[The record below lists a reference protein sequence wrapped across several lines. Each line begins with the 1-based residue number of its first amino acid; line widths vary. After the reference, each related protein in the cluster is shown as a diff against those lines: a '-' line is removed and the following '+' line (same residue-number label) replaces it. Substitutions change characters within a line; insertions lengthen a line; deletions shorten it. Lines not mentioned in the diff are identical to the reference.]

1 MGRERLARSFRS
13 YADAVQLSTRK
24 ITAHKKERLLPAVPC
39 LVWLGILLSAC
50 SLVAADAAPR
60 RTRRNAI
67 EVGSH
72 QVGLHQELATRA
84 LVEELDPTRST
95 NPTKRSETTR
105 GYGRT
110 QAARSDLANS
120 PERSGE
126 QHCDCQLGLGSYLL
140 GLPPLPL
147 EPDSPFQR
155 PVRTLVPPPEINHS
169 HAAVTVTQPFVSSKR
184 GMAFHRWP
192 SQTRPTE
199 WFVETVPPHLS

>member
-110 QAARSDLANS
+110 QAARLDLGEKSGA
-120 PERSGE
+120 ER
-126 QHCDCQLGLGSYLL
+126 
-140 GLPPLPL
+140 
-147 EPDSPFQR
+147 
-155 PVRTLVPPPEINHS
+155 
-169 HAAVTVTQPFVSSKR
+169 
-184 GMAFHRWP
+184 
-192 SQTRPTE
+192 
-199 WFVETVPPHLS
+199 